1 MIELRKVSKV
11 YDDGAAV
18 CRALQEVDLTIEK
31 GEMTAIIGASGSG
44 KSTLLNVLGAMDSV
58 TEGQYLLNGKNIE
71 EYSEKQMARLRNEMF
86 GFVVQ
91 DFALIERYT
100 VEKNVMLPL
109 YYSKKYKKN
118 KKQRVAIARA
128 LVNEAEIILA
138 DEPTGALDQATG
150 REVMDLFEEIH
161 NRGKTIILVTHDQ
174 KIADRCQRVIEIA
187 DGTIKSDR

>member
-1 MIELRKVSKV
+1 
-11 YDDGAAV
+11 
-18 CRALQEVDLTIEK
+18 
-31 GEMTAIIGASGSG
+31 
-44 KSTLLNVLGAMDSV
+44 MDSV

-118 KKQRVAIARA
+118 KKQRVEEVLKSLGIWEKRGELVRCLSGGQRQRVAIAR
-128 LVNEAEIILA
+128 
-138 DEPTGALDQATG
+138 
-150 REVMDLFEEIH
+150 VMDLFEEIH

-174 KIADRCQRVIEIA
+174 KIADRCHRVIEIA

>member
-128 LVNEAEIILA
+128 LVNQAEIILA

>member
-1 MIELRKVSKV
+1 M
-11 YDDGAAV
+11 
-18 CRALQEVDLTIEK
+18 
-31 GEMTAIIGASGSG
+31 
-44 KSTLLNVLGAMDSV
+44 
-58 TEGQYLLNGKNIE
+58 
-71 EYSEKQMARLRNEMF
+71 
-86 GFVVQ
+86 
-91 DFALIERYT
+91 
-100 VEKNVMLPL
+100 
-109 YYSKKYKKN
+109 
-118 KKQRVAIARA
+118 AIARA